1 MADYLGQLIQA
12 AREVKV
18 AKASNPRAVQTTQ
31 QRQVEV
37 RQNPGAIDSPLTN
50 KPRVAGDIWG
60 YIPGGKKTAAGVAAL
75 IVGAFIVKKVL

>member
-1 MADYLGQLIQA
+1 MSYLDQLIRA
-12 AREVKV
+12 ARDVKV
-18 AKASNPRAVQTTQ
+18 AKASNPRSVQTVQ

-37 RQNPGAIDSPLTN
+37 RHQPGQGEKTS

>member
-1 MADYLGQLIQA
+1 VADYLGQLINA

-18 AKASNPRAVQTTQ
+18 AKAANPRAVQTTA

-37 RQNPGAIDSPLTN
+37 RQNPGAVDRPQTN

-60 YIPGGKKTAAGVAAL
+60 YIPGGKKTAMGVAAL
-75 IVGAFIVKKVL
+75 IVGAVIVKKVL